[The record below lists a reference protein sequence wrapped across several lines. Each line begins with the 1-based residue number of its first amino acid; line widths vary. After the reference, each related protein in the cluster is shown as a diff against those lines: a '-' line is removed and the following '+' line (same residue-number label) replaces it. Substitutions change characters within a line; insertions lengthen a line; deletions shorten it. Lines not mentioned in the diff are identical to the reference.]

1 MIIVKVKD
9 GDNIDR
15 ALKQLKR
22 KFEKIGIK
30 RELQKRK
37 EFEKPSLKKREQK
50 QKSLYKQRLITK
62 FINGE

>member
-9 GDNIDR
+9 GENIDR

-30 RELQKRK
+30 KELQDRK
-37 EFEKPSLKKREQK
+37 EFTAPSQKKREKK
-50 QKSLYKQRLITK
+50 QKSLYKQRLLSK
-62 FINGE
+62 YINE